1 MTVFEL
7 EQLVGKQIVTE
18 LRREKY
24 VTCFPYQSGQPEV
37 LPSTDIKYEGIF
49 LKGEY
54 GIGSTPNESLQDY
67 LAGIAGQTLVL
78 NPHGENRREV
88 EIPIHLT
95 LS

>member
-7 EQLVGKQIVTE
+7 EQIVTE

-24 VTCFPYQSGQPEV
+24 VTCFPW
-37 LPSTDIKYEGIF
+37 STRSASDIKYEGIF